1 MAKID
6 ISRVNPG
13 TLELVRN
20 ATTGEYSVKSV
31 GFQEINKLSV
41 PDLGT
46 QASTVTPTTPDESKS
61 AADLTGTT
69 VDTQTQTAFRIP
81 DRRMGDTR
89 DSTDDM
95 LEEARKTSSMLSDT
109 FTRPNIREVTEDR
122 ITSPLDIKS
131 PTERV
136 FSRPNMKD
144 VAGDTRMTAQEAAPQ
159 EDIETA
165 DFTDYEQSLLNLTPQ
180 QKEKR
185 EPTFLKNIFG
195 EPRGLEVARGK
206 PEQFRGPDMS
216 EVAGPVRTSEIPDR
230 NRGQLGVRT
239 TRPDTPLDMTRF
251 EGVSR
256 MGALSG
262 DEKKDVKPVERNA
275 LQTFT
280 TSLRTTGDSVL
291 SNLKTPMMAVMDTV
305 VGAVVS
311 PEQQASNK
319 FDASY
324 FNVKSDGRIA
334 GNASTDVFAGMNA
347 QSMFGDKSKSAANR
361 IETREKTIERKGYGP
376 GDKFYDDTQK
386 MKNQLKDYNN
396 AKDSDKDVSAAK
408 NEAALSRQESART
421 GQYDKDGGG
430 SGGGGKVV
438 CTMMNQRYGFG
449 SFRNKIWLKFH
460 KDYSPEYQKGYH
472 KLFLPLVNI
481 AKKEGI
487 FSLIVRKILEHM
499 GRHVTADMFQI
510 MRNKK
515 SNKLGRIYRKIFEP
529 ICYWLGGK

>member
-1 MAKID
+1 MAKVD
-6 ISRVNPG
+6 ISRVGPG
-13 TLELVRN
+13 TLELNRD
-20 ATTGEYSVKSV
+20 ATTGEYSLKKV
-31 GFQEINKLSV
+31 GFETINKLTI

-46 QASTVTPTTPDESKS
+46 QAVTTTPATTTEQKT
-61 AADLTGTT
+61 ATDLTDTG
-69 VDTQTQTAFRIP
+69 VGTQTQMAFRMP
-81 DRRMGDTR
+81 DRGGDNTI
-89 DSTDDM
+89 DTTGDM
-95 LEEARKTSSMLSDT
+95 LAEAKKTSTMLSAT
-109 FTRPNIREVTEDR
+109 FDSPEMRKRDEAK

-136 FSRPNMKD
+136 FGRPNMRE

-165 DFTDYEQSLLNLTPQ
+165 DFTDYERSLLQLTPQ
-180 QKEKR
+180 EREKR
-185 EPTFLKNIFG
+185 EPKFLKDLFAQPKGI
-195 EPRGLEVARGK
+195 ETARGVK
-206 PEQFRGPDMS
+206 S
-216 EVAGPVRTSEIPDR
+216 ETPSPRPSGIDATMTREEIPDR

-256 MGALSG
+256 MGALAG

-291 SNLKTPMMAVMDTV
+291 SNLKTPMMAVIDTV

-347 QSMFGDKSKSAANR
+347 QSAFGNKSKSAANR
-361 IETREKTIERKGYGP
+361 IETREKTIDKKGYGP

-386 MKNQLKDYNN
+386 MKDQLNNYNN

-487 FSLIVRKILEHM
+487 FNIIVRKILEHM

-515 SNKLGRIYRKIFEP
+515 CNKLGRIYRKIFEP